1 MPTQLCSVR
10 RQFICIGGSSSAVY
24 VWYVLKNLNAFPLFI
39 QTEYRNLLKT
49 DVAGV
54 WEAPRVEE
62 VNYFYSS
69 SYTWYYFFI
78 WHNSLKW
85 ARVSSFT
92 KFLDHTQRR
101 IIVGRT
107 PLDEWLARRR
117 DLYLTTHNSHNRHI
131 SKPPGGIRTHSL
143 SRRAAADL
151 HLRPRGHGDRHMVFL
166 RS

>member
-1 MPTQLCSVR
+1 M
-10 RQFICIGGSSSAVY
+10 Y

-107 PLDEWLARRR
+107 PLDE
-117 DLYLTTHNSHNRHI
+117 
-131 SKPPGGIRTHSL
+131 
-143 SRRAAADL
+143 
-151 HLRPRGHGDRHMVFL
+151 
-166 RS
+166 